1 MMNNLPVN
9 GHRLW
14 LASLCSSAHTLS
26 NRDLF
31 SSPASS
37 ITITVAVTVSVA
49 IITGRRYLRS
59 QMSQICKN
67 IFNTFK
73 ICVQEKRM
81 CKIFFK

>member
-9 GHRLW
+9 GHWLW
-14 LASLCSSAHTLS
+14 LASLRSSTHTLS

-49 IITGRRYLRS
+49 IITGRRYLRFPKS
-59 QMSQICKN
+59 YI
-67 IFNTFK
+67 
-73 ICVQEKRM
+73 
-81 CKIFFK
+81 